1 MKDHSEKIKEL
12 AEGNI
17 YHYVFEHAG
26 SALIIADVE
35 TGGIVEC
42 NAQAEILTGRTREQI
57 IGMHQWDLHPK
68 GEEEKYKKKFALHI
82 EQEHITD
89 FEGEIQHSDGKRI
102 PVMISAQIVDVSGKK
117 VIMGIFVDLSEP
129 KHTEEESRKYLVHL
143 EKMVE
148 SRTAEFEAISDK
160 LQRDIAERMRM
171 EEALRKGEERF
182 RAIFESTRDCILVWD
197 KGYNYLYANQA
208 AIDHLGTTRDKI
220 VGKNMRDA
228 LGHIPDFM
236 QRWMKRVDE
245 VFASGKPV
253 HVRDK
258 VMMGDRLVCSES
270 TLSPIRDSAG
280 TIFAVGVVYRDVTE
294 RVQAEEAV
302 RERED
307 FLSSI
312 FTSIQDGISILDKNM
327 DIIRVN
333 PTMERW
339 YAHAMPLV
347 GKKCYEAYHSRT
359 EPCEA
364 CPTRKTLTTGE
375 SAYEIV
381 LLTGPGGET
390 VGWLDLYSFPLL
402 DRATGKLMGV
412 IEYVRDI
419 SERKRAEEALRAS
432 EAKYRVVADNTYAW
446 EFWMAPDGC
455 LDYSSPSCER
465 ITGYTAKEFEADPA
479 LLLAIIHPDDR
490 SRFASHEQD
499 PDRGALPSELEFR
512 IVYRDGSVRW
522 ISHVCQQIY
531 GADGKYLGTRG
542 SNRDISGHKLAEEAL
557 KESEERYRSFFEQAP
572 DSVILFDA
580 HTGDFAAF
588 NDRAH
593 KNLGYTRKEFQRLRI
608 QDFELIESPEEVS
621 AHIQK
626 IVNEGGGV
634 FETKQRTK
642 SGEIRDILVSA
653 RPISAH
659 GKTFIQAIWRD
670 ITGQKR
676 AGEILR
682 KSEEKYRALVETTN
696 TGFLILDSA
705 GRVVDAN
712 AEYVRLTGHRELR
725 EILGRTVIEW
735 TAEYEKRKNAA
746 AVAQCIKSGFIRNL
760 NIDYVDR
767 TGRITPIEINATVIG
782 SGELLRIIS
791 LCRDITERKK
801 VEEELRKS
809 EEKYRALMDGAGEAI
824 LLADTEGHIL
834 EANKRALE
842 LLGYSKNALTTMHFA
857 QLHPE
862 QERERAAAAFKNIV
876 ENRGGE
882 VSDLLLLRKD
892 GKVVPMDVTGSIIEY
907 PGKTV
912 FQGIFRDISERKR
925 IEQMKDNLIRDVSHE
940 LKAPIAVMEMAFD
953 MGQQAIEAGDV
964 NAIQNA
970 WRIGSRN
977 IKTLSRDVNNILE
990 MFSLSAG
997 RAVPQR
1003 KQISLKKMAT
1013 EIVRD
1018 FQDPIAQKKLR
1029 VKIDIPGK
1037 IDKIYADVRMMRTL
1051 IYNIIDNAVK
1061 FTRRGAIAL
1070 TVSSRGNEVWI
1081 KVKDTGCGI
1090 ALKDTS
1096 IVFTKFFKQDP
1107 SIHGTGLGLAICK
1120 EIAEIYG
1127 GTIQVTSAGTGKGTA
1142 VTVKLPRAALG
1153 V

>member
-1 MKDHSEKIKEL
+1 MKDHSEKIKEP
-12 AEGNI
+12 AENDI
-17 YHYVFEHAG
+17 YRYVFEHAG
-26 SALIIADVE
+26 SAMFIADAE
-35 TGGIVEC
+35 TGKIVDC
-42 NAQAEILTGRTREQI
+42 NATSEALIGRSRNQI
-57 IGMHQWDLHPK
+57 IGMHQSELHPE

-82 EQEHITD
+82 EREQITD
-89 FEGEIQHSDGKRI
+89 FEGEVQHSDGRII
-102 PVMISAQIVDVSGKK
+102 PVMISAQVMELGGRKINL
-117 VIMGIFVDLSEP
+117 GIFVDLTVP
-129 KHTEEESRKYLVHL
+129 RRAEEELRGLNQQIEFIMGATKTGLDIIDSEFNIRYITSAWQTVYGDPAGKKCYEYFMGGKQVCPGCGIPRALATKKPVVTEAILIKENNRPIQVTTIPFQNEKGEWLVAEVNVDITERKRVEEDLEKYRKHL

-148 SRTAEFEAISDK
+148 SRTAEFEAINEK

-171 EEALRKGEERF
+171 EEALRKSEEKF
-182 RAIFESTRDCILVWD
+182 RAIFESTRDCIIVWD
-197 KGYNYLYANQA
+197 KDYNYLYANQA
-208 AIDHLGTTRDKI
+208 AIDHVGTTRDKVI
-220 VGKNMRDA
+220 GKNMREG

-253 HVRDK
+253 HVEDK
-258 VMMGDRLVCSES
+258 VMLGDRLVCSES

-294 RVQAEEAV
+294 RVRAEEAV

-327 DIIRVN
+327 NIIRVN

-359 EPCEA
+359 EPCEV
-364 CPTRKTLTTGE
+364 CPTKKTLMTNE
-375 SAYEIV
+375 SFCEIV
-381 LLTGPGGET
+381 PKAGPGGET
-390 VGWLDLYSFPLL
+390 VGWLDLYSFPLR
-402 DRATGKLMGV
+402 DRATGKLRGV

-419 SERKRAEEALRAS
+419 SERKKAEEAMRAS

-446 EFWMAPDGC
+446 EFWMGPDGC
-455 LDYSSPSCER
+455 LAYSSPSCER
-465 ITGYTAKEFEADPA
+465 ITGYTAKEFEMDPG
-479 LLLAIIHPDDR
+479 LLLAIIHHDDR

-512 IVYRDGSVRW
+512 IIHRDGSVRW

-531 GADGKYLGTRG
+531 DADGKYLGTRG
-542 SNRDISGHKLAEEAL
+542 SNRDITGHKLAEEAL
-557 KESEERYRSFFEQAP
+557 KESEERYRSLFEQAP
-572 DSVILFDA
+572 DSVILIDLE
-580 HTGDFAAF
+580 TGDFVAF

-593 KNLGYTRKEFQRLRI
+593 KNLGYTRMEFQRLRI
-608 QDFELIESPEEVS
+608 QDFEVIESPEEVS

-626 IVNEGGGV
+626 IVKEGGDV

-642 SGEIRDILVSA
+642 RGEIRDILVSA

-659 GKTFIQAIWRD
+659 GKTFIQTI
-670 ITGQKR
+670 
-676 AGEILR
+676 
-682 KSEEKYRALVETTN
+682 
-696 TGFLILDSA
+696 F
-705 GRVVDAN
+705 
-712 AEYVRLTGHRELR
+712 
-725 EILGRTVIEW
+725 
-735 TAEYEKRKNAA
+735 
-746 AVAQCIKSGFIRNL
+746 
-760 NIDYVDR
+760 
-767 TGRITPIEINATVIG
+767 
-782 SGELLRIIS
+782 
-791 LCRDITERKK
+791 RDITEQKRAEKK
-801 VEEELRKS
+801 LSES
-809 EEKYRALMDGAGEAI
+809 EEKYRALMDGAGDMI

-842 LLGYSKNALTTMHFA
+842 LLGYSKNTLTTMHFA

-862 QERERAAAAFKNIV
+862 QERARVVADFKSVV
-876 ENRGGE
+876 ESGRSFITDIP
-882 VSDLLLLRKD
+882 VFRYD
-892 GKVVPMDVTGSIIEY
+892 GKLIPMDITTCVIEY
-907 PGKTV
+907 AGKKLV
-912 FQGIFRDISERKR
+912 QGIFRDISERKR

-940 LKAPIAVMEMAFD
+940 LKAPIAVVEMALD
-953 MGQQAIEAGDV
+953 MGQRAIETGDV
-964 NAIQNA
+964 NAIRKA
-970 WRIGSRN
+970 WRMGSRN

-990 MFSLSAG
+990 MFSLSAR

-1018 FQDPIAQKKLR
+1018 FQDPIAQKILR
-1029 VKIDIPGK
+1029 VTIDIPGK

-1070 TVSSRGNEVWI
+1070 TVRSRRNEIWL

-1090 ALKDTS
+1090 ASKDTS
-1096 IVFTKFFKQDP
+1096 IIFTRFFKQDP

-1120 EIAEIYG
+1120 EIAEIYC
-1127 GTIQVTSAGTGKGTA
+1127 GTIQVTSAGAGKGTV

-1153 V
+1153 I